1 MPPKHK
7 VRQTWPIFDIGTH
20 SQIPLSRRKQNHYLF
35 FSRSVFFFFFF
46 ASQFVVYH
54 LVTTRW
60 PHVKKNTQHWRNN
73 NKIIS
78 YKTKH
83 HLSEHTLSTE
93 VKHRG
98 KPLSRR
104 LLGVYTEISDS
115 VSCHSPL
122 IPFLFSELLNLAGHR
137 MMEKGKVLSIFLK
150 ILGASKLE
158 MKMCLVL
165 MHTQGLWSPKLISK
179 NNSIATC
186 FFGKL
191 SYY

>member
-35 FSRSVFFFFFF
+35 FSRSVFFFFCFTIRCLPF
-46 ASQFVVYH
+46 SHYQM
-54 LVTTRW
+54 TTC
-60 PHVKKNTQHWRNN
+60 KKNTQHWRNN

-150 ILGASKLE
+150 ILGAPKLE
-158 MKMCLVL
+158 MKMCSVL